1 MILRH
6 RHLSPIDRQLEA
18 FGEPW
23 QLEQDEA
30 RDSRDGEDMIA
41 VANNLFHMLRERE
54 EAWRDQV
61 FRGEAAFSS
70 EDDLDQRER
79 YTRWLDA
86 TERTL
91 STIGQSAGTA
101 GVGQLFGRVEEAK
114 RILEDWQSPRLSSAV
129 GLREMTLSAESA
141 AELDQLLS
149 EAKNTAPATRQRRM
163 ATQDAAFLK
172 ASSRTASGAFP

>member
-6 RHLSPIDRQLEA
+6 KHLSPIDRQLEA

-30 RDSRDGEDMIA
+30 RDGEDMIA

-61 FRGEAAFSS
+61 FRGVATFFSQ
-70 EDDLDQRER
+70 DDLDQRER
-79 YTRWLDA
+79 NSRRLDA
-86 TERTL
+86 AERTL
-91 STIGQSAGTA
+91 STIGQSAGTIA
-101 GVGQLFGRVEEAK
+101 VAGQLRDHVAEAK
-114 RILEDWQSPRLSSAV
+114 RMLERWQSPGLSSAV

-141 AELDQLLS
+141 TELDEIVS
-149 EAKNTAPATRQRRM
+149 RAKTTPPPMPQRRM
-163 ATQDAAFLK
+163 ATQDASFLK
-172 ASSRTASGAFP
+172 APGRTVATSDE

>member
-23 QLEQDEA
+23 QLEQDQV
-30 RDSRDGEDMIA
+30 RDSRDGEDLIS

-54 EAWRDQV
+54 EAWRDHV
-61 FRGEAAFSS
+61 FRGVAAFSS
-70 EDDLDQRER
+70 EDDLDHRER

-91 STIGQSAGTA
+91 STIGKSDDLPGA
-101 GVGQLFGRVEEAK
+101 GQLRARVAEVK
-114 RILEDWQSPRLSSAV
+114 RALMDWQSPGISSAI

-141 AELDQLLS
+141 SELEQFLS
-149 EAKNTAPATRQRRM
+149 KAKTMPPATPKRRM
-163 ATQDAAFLK
+163 ATQDATFLNG
-172 ASSRTASGAFP
+172 SSRTSSASDE

>member
-61 FRGEAAFSS
+61 FRGVAAFSP
-70 EDDLDQRER
+70 EDEFDHRER
-79 YTRWLDA
+79 YTRWLEV

-91 STIGQSAGTA
+91 LTIGQSVVEIAVA
-101 GVGQLFGRVEEAK
+101 EQLRSRIAEAK
-114 RILEDWQSPRLSSAV
+114 RILENWQSPRLSLAI

-141 AELDQLLS
+141 AELDQLIS
-149 EAKNTAPATRQRRM
+149 KAKTMPPAPQGRP
-163 ATQDAAFLK
+163 AAGLP
-172 ASSRTASGAFP
+172 S